1 MKNWPCQI
9 CYVNINSPYMQY
21 CLFTDLWIHVSDL
34 INTSWNWMVWVQI
47 QTQEDVT
54 ILSRTNNNMF
64 LLQFLCKSKWININ
78 MWGLWRHHARSL
90 AAMRRLPLSPAV
102 PPWCCSEK
110 HYLFLHAVP
119 WHTQYTAC
127 TNTRRTYTH
136 STCLVGVYMFMYMYI
151 LMYSTCMQR
160 KELRSLDRLRLG
172 GAPCLCWPLSNIF
185 KNTFLIYINVFLSHK
200 NKIAK
205 NNFSEIAMLDPQL
218 YLEINGVTN
227 FWKHPCTPFSTGPS
241 TSQNRA
247 KKVITQV
254 QNSNAQCWK
263 CAHSRR

>member
-47 QTQEDVT
+47 QTQEHVT

-110 HYLFLHAVP
+110 HYYF
-119 WHTQYTAC
+119 YMRC
-127 TNTRRTYTH
+127 RDTH
-136 STCLVGVYMFMYMYI
+136 STRHAQTHAARTHIVHVWFRCTCLCICTYSCTAHACNERSWEVSIDCVSVGHHACVDPCQTFSKTLSSCI
-151 LMYSTCMQR
+151 LMYS
-160 KELRSLDRLRLG
+160 
-172 GAPCLCWPLSNIF
+172 
-185 KNTFLIYINVFLSHK
+185 
-200 NKIAK
+200 
-205 NNFSEIAMLDPQL
+205 
-218 YLEINGVTN
+218 
-227 FWKHPCTPFSTGPS
+227 
-241 TSQNRA
+241 
-247 KKVITQV
+247 
-254 QNSNAQCWK
+254 
-263 CAHSRR
+263 

>member
-1 MKNWPCQI
+1 MHWRHPAAIFEVKRWRNNRNAHRLANEQPPFDLNAG
-9 CYVNINSPYMQY
+9 VPYWNDVM
-21 CLFTDLWIHVSDL
+21 CIRS

-47 QTQEDVT
+47 QTQEHVT

-136 STCLVGVYMFMYMYI
+136 STCLV
-151 LMYSTCMQR
+151 
-160 KELRSLDRLRLG
+160 
-172 GAPCLCWPLSNIF
+172 
-185 KNTFLIYINVFLSHK
+185 
-200 NKIAK
+200 
-205 NNFSEIAMLDPQL
+205 
-218 YLEINGVTN
+218 
-227 FWKHPCTPFSTGPS
+227 
-241 TSQNRA
+241 
-247 KKVITQV
+247 
-254 QNSNAQCWK
+254 
-263 CAHSRR
+263 